1 MAKLQEIEL
10 FIEDESQDGVFAI
23 SLVDKPAIEEDFIA
37 LSKHD
42 QDETI
47 QLQVADEERRIAV
60 GYALIPEKRIYRK
73 MQPKGFDEPVEF
85 NIYFTKETIAKTQ
98 ELYMR
103 NLNANNATVDH
114 EKPVQDCTV
123 IESWITEDTKHDKIN
138 LFNVE
143 PIMGGW
149 AVMMKINNDEV
160 WNDVKAGE
168 YKGFSIEGLYK
179 GFENLKLEEE
189 VKELTDD
196 EKIEQIIKILEDGN
210 N

>member
-196 EKIEQIIKILEDGN
+196 EKIQQIIKILEDGN

>member
-10 FIEDESQDGVFAI
+10 FIEDENEDGVFAI

-37 LSKHD
+37 LSAHEDKD
-42 QDETI
+42 LL
-47 QLQVADEERRIAV
+47 QLAVADEERRVAV
-60 GYALIPEKRIYRK
+60 GYALIPDKRIYRK
-73 MQPKGFDEPVEF
+73 MQPKGYDEPVEF
-85 NIYFTKETIAKTQ
+85 NIYFSKETIAKTQ

-103 NLNANNATVDH
+103 KLANNNTTVDH

-123 IESWITEDTKHDKIN
+123 IESWITEDKKHDKIN
-138 LFNVE
+138 LFKVN
-143 PIMGGW
+143 PIIGGW

-160 WNDVKAGE
+160 WNEVKAGE

-179 GFENLKLEEE
+179 GFENLKMESEIQEQTEEQI
-189 VKELTDD
+189 
-196 EKIEQIIKILEDGN
+196 IEQIIKILEDGN

>member
-1 MAKLQEIEL
+1 M
-10 FIEDESQDGVFAI
+10 
-23 SLVDKPAIEEDFIA
+23 
-37 LSKHD
+37 SKHD

-196 EKIEQIIKILEDGN
+196 EKIQQIIKILEDGN

>member
-143 PIMGGW
+143 PILGGW

-196 EKIEQIIKILEDGN
+196 EKIEQIIKILES
-210 N
+210 